1 MIFYNFVINL
11 FLDIKKKIYFIIDDK
26 EFFIRNRKNY
36 ESCMYELMHILNSTL
51 KKLDKLYYKYILSEK
66 IKNVRINR

>member
-11 FLDIKKKIYFIIDDK
+11 FLDIKKKLYFIIDDK
-26 EFFIRNRKNY
+26 DFYFRNKKNY
-36 ESCMYELMHILNSTL
+36 EACMYELMHILNTTF

-66 IKNVRINR
+66 IKGMHYNR